1 MAGVD
6 LLEIQM
12 DSVRYFE
19 TDAHKLSAV
28 FGNGREVVVRGCMR
42 DAERLLSARGFV
54 RIHRS
59 HVVNVA
65 HVIAYTDTEVTMDD
79 GTTLPLNRSRLS
91 VLESALRKHAMVIA
105 TSARCAD
112 AVASRSMSLVAG
124 VRGA

>member
-6 LLEIQM
+6 LLEIHM

-19 TDAHKLSAV
+19 TEAHKLSAV
-28 FGNGREVVVRGCMR
+28 FGGGHEVVVRGCMR
-42 DAERLLSARGFV
+42 DAERLLAARGFV

-65 HVIAYTDTEVTMDD
+65 HVVAYTCDDVTLDD

-91 VLESALRKHAMVIA
+91 VLESALRKQNVAAASSAM
-105 TSARCAD
+105 
-112 AVASRSMSLVAG
+112 SMVAG
-124 VRGA
+124 AR